1 MDVDD
6 FNMEVV
12 YRIVDRTVRVM
23 LDNSYVSIM
32 IDDNKIDGYYVVN
45 WDRLLHKFQEDTDV
59 FRSGNV
65 V

>member
-12 YRIVDRTVRVM
+12 YIIVDRTVRVM
-23 LDNSYVSIM
+23 LDNSYVAIM

-45 WDRLLHKFQEDTDV
+45 WDRPLHKFQEDTDV
-59 FRSGNV
+59 F
-65 V
+65 